1 MSQGLRLLLVST
13 LSNNVILCNQTIFI
27 AKMSFIFHYVV
38 QMIYLAIEIARNL
51 EGINDRSKE
60 AYTKDHKDEEAKEV
74 R

>member
-1 MSQGLRLLLVST
+1 
-13 LSNNVILCNQTIFI
+13 
-27 AKMSFIFHYVV
+27 MSFIFHYVV

-74 R
+74 RWSIPVVKHKFTF